1 MQERTIF
8 ILVAMMAVVLITSA
22 FGAYRDGD
30 DDSDSDI
37 KKSSKGRKIH
47 HDKPSSSSNQ
57 QVVSDDGDG
66 VIGASGAGTSH
77 KTAKAYLDTS
87 GRANGPYVDDGE
99 NAYKGKARG
108 HDLHNDSDSDSDSSS
123 DSDSGSDSGSD
134 SDSKIEN
141 TGKNGSNGGGNN
153 QDDFKRKLKYI
164 KKSVSNLFKD
174 IFSKWGN
181 QGSVMAPSGIE
192 EMNPDAIPSNATV
205 DGFRVREKMK
215 KRAIQG
221 MSKIKNAFRGRR
233 AKS

>member
-30 DDSDSDI
+30 DDSDSDSDS
-37 KKSSKGRKIH
+37 KKSSKSHKIH
-47 HDKPSSSSNQ
+47 HDKPSSSSNH
-57 QVVSDDGDG
+57 QVVSDDGAG

-77 KTAKAYLDTS
+77 KTAKTYLDTS

-99 NAYKGKARG
+99 NAYNGKARG
-108 HDLHNDSDSDSDSSS
+108 HDLNNDSDSDSGSDSDSSS
-123 DSDSGSDSGSD
+123 DSDSE
-134 SDSKIEN
+134 IEN
-141 TGKNGSNGGGNN
+141 TGKNSSDGGNN

-205 DGFRVREKMK
+205 DGFRIREKMK

-221 MSKIKNAFRGRR
+221 MSKIKNAFRGRIR
-233 AKS
+233 K

>member
-22 FGAYRDGD
+22 FGAYRDGE
-30 DDSDSDI
+30 SDSESDS
-37 KKSSKGRKIH
+37 KKTSKSRKIH
-47 HDKPSSSSNQ
+47 DDKPSSSSTH
-57 QVVSDDGDG
+57 QVVSDDGAG

-99 NAYKGKARG
+99 NDYKGKARG
-108 HDLHNDSDSDSDSSS
+108 HDLNYDSDSGSDSDSSS
-123 DSDSGSDSGSD
+123 DSDSE
-134 SDSKIEN
+134 IEN
-141 TGKNGSNGGGNN
+141 TGKNSSDGGNN

-205 DGFRVREKMK
+205 DGFRIREKMK

-221 MSKIKNAFRGRR
+221 MSKIKNAFRGRIR
-233 AKS
+233 K

>member
-30 DDSDSDI
+30 GDDDSVS
-37 KKSSKGRKIH
+37 KKRGKSSKIH
-47 HDKPSSSSNQ
+47 DDAPSSINKSESDSSG
-57 QVVSDDGDG
+57 VV
-66 VIGASGAGTSH
+66 GASGAGTSH

-108 HDLHNDSDSDSDSSS
+108 HEL

-134 SDSKIEN
+134 SDSDSDGDN
-141 TGKNGSNGGGNN
+141 DGGNS
-153 QDDFKRKLKYI
+153 QDDFKKKLKYI

-205 DGFRVREKMK
+205 DGFRVKEKMK
-215 KRAIQG
+215 KQARQG
-221 MSKIKNAFRGRR
+221 MRKIKSAFRGRR
-233 AKS
+233 KE

>member
-30 DDSDSDI
+30 GDDDSVS
-37 KKSSKGRKIH
+37 KKRGKSSKIH
-47 HDKPSSSSNQ
+47 DDAPSSINKSESDSSG
-57 QVVSDDGDG
+57 VV
-66 VIGASGAGTSH
+66 GASGAGTSH

-108 HDLHNDSDSDSDSSS
+108 HELDNGSDSDSDNGSDSDSDSGSSS
-123 DSDSGSDSGSD
+123 DGESD
-134 SDSKIEN
+134 
-141 TGKNGSNGGGNN
+141 GGNN

-205 DGFRVREKMK
+205 DGFRVKEKMK
-215 KRAIQG
+215 KQARQG
-221 MSKIKNAFRGRR
+221 MRKIKSAFRGRR
-233 AKS
+233 KE

>member
-30 DDSDSDI
+30 DDSNSDSEI

-108 HDLHNDSDSDSDSSS
+108 HDLHNDSDSDSSS
-123 DSDSGSDSGSD
+123 DSDSD

>member
-30 DDSDSDI
+30 DDSDSESDS
-37 KKSSKGRKIH
+37 KKSSKSRKIH
-47 HDKPSSSSNQ
+47 DDKPSSSSTH
-57 QVVSDDGDG
+57 QVLSDDGAG

-108 HDLHNDSDSDSDSSS
+108 HDLHNDSDSDSDIDS
-123 DSDSGSDSGSD
+123 DSDSSSD

-141 TGKNGSNGGGNN
+141 TGKNGSNSGGNN

>member
-30 DDSDSDI
+30 GDDDSVS
-37 KKSSKGRKIH
+37 KKRGKSSKIH
-47 HDKPSSSSNQ
+47 DDAPSSINKSESDSSG
-57 QVVSDDGDG
+57 VV
-66 VIGASGAGTSH
+66 GASGAGTSH

-108 HDLHNDSDSDSDSSS
+108 HELDSDSDSDSGSNS
-123 DSDSGSDSGSD
+123 DSDSD
-134 SDSKIEN
+134 SDGEN
-141 TGKNGSNGGGNN
+141 DAGNSE
-153 QDDFKRKLKYI
+153 DDFKRKLKYI

-192 EMNPDAIPSNATV
+192 EMNPDAFPSNATV
-205 DGFRVREKMK
+205 DGFRVKEKMK
-215 KRAIQG
+215 KQARQG
-221 MSKIKNAFRGRR
+221 MRKIKSAFRGRS
-233 AKS
+233 KE

>member
-30 DDSDSDI
+30 GDDDNVS
-37 KKSSKGRKIH
+37 KKSSKSSKIR
-47 HDKPSSSSNQ
+47 DDAPSSINKSESDSSG
-57 QVVSDDGDG
+57 VV
-66 VIGASGAGTSH
+66 GASGAGTSH

-99 NAYKGKARG
+99 NPYKGKARG
-108 HDLHNDSDSDSDSSS
+108 HELESDSDSDSDNGG
-123 DSDSGSDSGSD
+123 DSDSGSSSSSDGESDSG
-134 SDSKIEN
+134 
-141 TGKNGSNGGGNN
+141 NN
-153 QDDFKRKLKYI
+153 EDDFKRKLKYI

-192 EMNPDAIPSNATV
+192 EMNPEAISGTATV
-205 DGFRVREKMK
+205 DGFRVKEKIK
-215 KRAIQG
+215 KQARQG
-221 MSKIKNAFRGRR
+221 MRKIKSAFRGRR
-233 AKS
+233 KE

>member
-30 DDSDSDI
+30 EDDDSVS
-37 KKSSKGRKIH
+37 KKSSKGSKK
-47 HDKPSSSSNQ
+47 HDDAPSSINKSESDSSG
-57 QVVSDDGDG
+57 VV
-66 VIGASGAGTSH
+66 GASGAGTSH

-108 HDLHNDSDSDSDSSS
+108 HEL

-134 SDSKIEN
+134 SDSDGDN
-141 TGKNGSNGGGNN
+141 DGGNS
-153 QDDFKRKLKYI
+153 QDDFKKKLKYI

-205 DGFRVREKMK
+205 EGFRVKEKMK
-215 KRAIQG
+215 KQARQG
-221 MSKIKNAFRGRR
+221 MRKIKSAFRGRR
-233 AKS
+233 KE

>member
-30 DDSDSDI
+30 GDDDSVS
-37 KKSSKGRKIH
+37 KKSSKSRKIH
-47 HDKPSSSSNQ
+47 DDKPSSSTNH
-57 QVVSDDGDG
+57 QVVIDDGAG

-108 HDLHNDSDSDSDSSS
+108 HDLNNDS
-123 DSDSGSDSGSD
+123 DSDSGSDSDSDSGSD
-134 SDSKIEN
+134 SDSEMEN
-141 TGKNGSNGGGNN
+141 TNKNSSDGGGNN
-153 QDDFKRKLKYI
+153 QDDFKRKIKYI

-221 MSKIKNAFRGRR
+221 MSKIKNAFRGRIR
-233 AKS
+233 K